1 MLFCVGLIVIS
12 QVFTEDTKALAGAV
26 FNTVA
31 QFGTALGLAAIGI
44 IADSVTEHSRFDDKE
59 SSGALFEGYKA
70 AFWSAFALTLAIAVV
85 SVVGLRKVGSAND
98 VREGGGVDESP

>member
-12 QVFTEDTKALAGAV
+12 QVFPEDTKALAGAV

-44 IADSVTEHSRFDDKE
+44 IADSVTEKSPYEDKK
-59 SSGALFEGYKA
+59 SGEALFEGYKA
-70 AFWSAFALTLAIAVV
+70 AFWSAFALTLTIAVV
-85 SVVGLRKVGSAND
+85 AVVGLRKTGSAND
-98 VREGGGVDESP
+98 VQEGGTISETT